1 MPDLKQLEA
10 EQLARQLQAEQR
22 AKDARDT
29 QQRRL
34 REFGLESRMEHGQK
48 LFSIT
53 LEAVAKD
60 INDSLEFLVLNP
72 RKAQQH
78 ASAMVLLQDFS
89 STQHIA
95 AVALTAA
102 IDQMSKRQRLPTF
115 LQHLGVAIERE
126 CRLIKLGKRHP
137 LEMRRLIRTGMTR
150 KEISSKDVMRA
161 LNCPVVQWDDRTRLQ
176 VGSFLSEAIFRTEL
190 LTTTTIKQGFKTPR
204 LVVPTEQAEEFIRNT
219 KPRHYNPSHLA
230 MLVPPRDWPGLFGGG
245 LLENDLPLIKV
256 VLQDTGEEFAL
267 DHYKAADL
275 SIPIAAVNHLQRQR
289 LRVSGPIVEAERITW
304 EGGWHG
310 LWPCQRNPPEL
321 PDRLSGDPTA
331 EELKTRNKRA
341 AAAHR
346 DREKN
351 RHRRVKIE
359 RGLQIAEEVADRVV
373 YQAHYCDH
381 RGRIY
386 SNAAVSTQ
394 GPDAEKAQFS
404 FAEQLPVNAEAFE
417 WLLKGAAGHWGMSR
431 CTWTERLNWGRQNI
445 DQMVAAA
452 EDPLGKPELWRGA
465 KDPWQF
471 LQACHGVREA
481 QATGR
486 TGVMVRLDQTCSGCG
501 ILAGLTRHDK
511 VGRLTNLYG
520 NSPQDLYTTVAEAVT
535 LELTKDLQSGDQR
548 RQGLAQLWL
557 KRGVDRGLCKGP
569 ILRAPYGG
577 TYMSLCDGLVDALEE
592 YLGFVPLEEYV
603 YRVSMPSKYLASIMW
618 SELKAVISPVM
629 EVKAWLRACCRQLLN
644 KQKVMHWTSPS
655 GWPMR
660 VADREQTRFRVHT
673 NLYGKKVEMKMVDQP
688 VDSPLCATQANKGL
702 AANAIHSFDA
712 AYCQLIAYKCAEQS
726 IPLLTTHDCFACH
739 PANAGRLHEMLIWE
753 FGQLYRKPL
762 LAEMHCEMEENAGE
776 KLPAPPV
783 HNSMDPMAIGSNSY
797 LFS

>member
-1 MPDLKQLEA
+1 LPDLKQLEK
-10 EQLARQLQAEQR
+10 EQLARQLQADKR
-22 AKDARDT
+22 AKEARDT

-34 REFGLESRMEHGQK
+34 KEMGLESRLEYGQK

-89 STQHIA
+89 STQHMA

-102 IDQMSKRQRLPTF
+102 IDQLSKRQRLPTF
-115 LQHLGVAIERE
+115 LQHLGNAIERE
-126 CRLIKLGKRHP
+126 TRLIKLGKRHP
-137 LEMRRLIRTGMTR
+137 LEMRRLIRSGMTR
-150 KEISSKDVMRA
+150 KEISSREVMRA

-190 LTTTTIKQGFKTPR
+190 LTTITLRQGYRTPR
-204 LVVPTEQAEEFIRNT
+204 FVVPTQQAEEFIKNSR
-219 KPRHYNPSHLA
+219 PRHYNTSHLA
-230 MLVPPRDWPGLFGGG
+230 MLAPPRDWPGLFGGG
-245 LLENDLPLIKV
+245 LLDNELPFVKP
-256 VLQDTGEEFAL
+256 VLQDAGEPFAL

-275 SIPIAAVNHLQRQR
+275 SIALAAVNHLQRQR
-289 LRVSGPIVEAERITW
+289 LRVSAQIVEAQRITW
-304 EGGWHG
+304 EGGWDG

-359 RGLQIAEEVADRVV
+359 RSLQIAEEVADRVV

-386 SNAAVSTQ
+386 SNAAASTQ

-404 FAEQLPVNAEAFE
+404 FAEQLPVNDEAFE

-431 CTWTERLNWGRQNI
+431 CTWTERLNWGKQHI
-445 DQMVAAA
+445 EQMIAAA
-452 EDPLGKPELWRGA
+452 EDPIGKPELWRGA

-471 LQACHGVREA
+471 LQTCQGVREA
-481 QATGR
+481 RATGR

-520 NSPQDLYTTVAEAVT
+520 DSPQDLYTTIADAVT
-535 LELTKDLQSGDQR
+535 TELTKDLQSGDQR
-548 RQGLAQLWL
+548 QQALAQLWL
-557 KRGVDRGLCKGP
+557 KRGIDRGLCKGP
-569 ILRAPYGG
+569 VLRAPYGG
-577 TYMSLCDGLVDALEE
+577 TYMSLCDGLVDALEDH
-592 YLGFVPLEEYV
+592 LGYVPLEEYV

-618 SELKAVISPVM
+618 SELKAVINPVM
-629 EVKAWLRACCRQLLN
+629 EVKAWLRECCRQLLN
-644 KQKVMHWTSPS
+644 RQKVMSWTSPS
-655 GWPMR
+655 NWPMR
-660 VADREQTRFRVHT
+660 VADREQTMFRVMT
-673 NLYGKKVEMKMVDQP
+673 NLYGKKVEMKLADQP
-688 VDSPLCATQANKGL
+688 ADSPLSATQANKGL

-712 AYCQLIAYKCAEQS
+712 AYCQLIAYKCAEQN

-762 LAEMHCEMEENAGE
+762 LAEMRCEMEENAGE